1 MTVDDATKFFMDNWY
16 QGEKPS
22 RQEAIRGSFDPG
34 YLFYTVGKLE
44 LLKLREDYRKQEGSN
59 YSLKKFHDAVLDNGM
74 APVGLLRE
82 ILLKDKNSWPA
93 VL

>member
-1 MTVDDATKFFMDNWY
+1 MDNWY

-22 RQEAIRGSFDPG
+22 YQEALRGTFDPG

-44 LLKLREDYRKQEGSN
+44 LLKLRKDYKKQEGDAF
-59 YSLKKFHDAVLDNGM
+59 SLQKFHDAVLDHGM
-74 APVGLLRE
+74 APVRLLRE
-82 ILLKDKNSWPA
+82 RLLTDSSIWSD